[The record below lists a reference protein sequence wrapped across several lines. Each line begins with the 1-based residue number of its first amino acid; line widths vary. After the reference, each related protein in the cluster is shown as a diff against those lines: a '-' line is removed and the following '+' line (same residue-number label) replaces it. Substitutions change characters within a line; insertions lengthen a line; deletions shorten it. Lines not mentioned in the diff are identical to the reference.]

1 MNYGQYKMKSNYIVF
16 DGDFITI
23 IHNELLKKRPYLI
36 RFINFDN
43 EQYEIRMEKEEL
55 DRFIKF
61 LSTFK
66 GA

>member
-1 MNYGQYKMKSNYIVF
+1 MKSNYIVF

-23 IHNELLKKRPYLI
+23 IHNEQIKKRPYLI

>member
-55 DRFIKF
+55 NRFIKF
-61 LSTFK
+61 LSTTK

>member
-16 DGDFITI
+16 DDDFITI
-23 IHNELLKKRPYLI
+23 IHNELIKKRPYLI

-55 DRFIKF
+55 ERFIKF

>member
-1 MNYGQYKMKSNYIVF
+1 MKSNYIVF

-23 IHNELLKKRPYLI
+23 IHNELIKKRPYLI

>member
-1 MNYGQYKMKSNYIVF
+1 MKSNYIVF

>member
-1 MNYGQYKMKSNYIVF
+1 MKSNYIVF

-55 DRFIKF
+55 NRFIKF
-61 LSTFK
+61 LSTTK

>member
-1 MNYGQYKMKSNYIVF
+1 MKSNYIVF
-16 DGDFITI
+16 DDDFITI
-23 IHNELLKKRPYLI
+23 IHNELIKKRPYLI
-36 RFINFDN
+36 RFINFNN

-61 LSTFK
+61 LSTTK

>member
-1 MNYGQYKMKSNYIVF
+1 MQSNYIVL

-23 IHNELLKKRPYLI
+23 IYNEQLKKRPYLI

-55 DRFIKF
+55 DEFIKF
-61 LSTFK
+61 LSTFT
-66 GA
+66 GAKVSIG